1 MPIRP
6 FRADDASA
14 LAALSRS
21 CARGESDFVLNPLWE
36 SERDL
41 FAEFER
47 HGVEPEEHL
56 LVAEAGDGRVE
67 GCVGFVRRPQA
78 SAAGLVCPIVA
89 REARGHGVGGELLR
103 AALAHGADRLDLK
116 LVSAAIGVRN
126 RAGYA
131 LLTALGFRPTRQHF
145 LMRLDAKPSGSSGL
159 PSGSSGLPS
168 GSSSPRA
175 ASSKRPA
182 AARVPVEG
190 LLLEAAQPADADA
203 ILALYR
209 ACGFEARSDQAM
221 HGALVDGSHAH
232 AVARQGGRVVAFAE
246 IETHWPARPW
256 VAFVGVEAA
265 LRDRGVGSA
274 LVGWALARLFAG
286 EARSALLLLSP
297 GNRTALRA
305 YEKVGFRR
313 HRLVDV
319 LEKGL

>member
-6 FRADDASA
+6 FRADDAIA

-21 CARGESDFVLNPLWE
+21 CARSESDFVLNPLWE

-56 LVAEAGDGRVE
+56 WVAEAGDGRVE
-67 GCVGFVRRPQA
+67 GCVGFVRRPRAA
-78 SAAGLVCPIVA
+78 SAGLVCPIVA

-103 AALAHGADRLDLK
+103 AALAQGADRLGVK

-126 RAGYA
+126 RAGYS
-131 LLTALGFRPTRQHF
+131 LLSALGFRPTRQHF
-145 LMRLDAKPSGSSGL
+145 LMRLEGKSAKR
-159 PSGSSGLPS
+159 
-168 GSSSPRA
+168 SPG
-175 ASSKRPA
+175 RP
-182 AARVPVEG
+182 
-190 LLLEAAQPADADA
+190 PADRIPGLALEVARPEDAGA
-203 ILALYR
+203 ILELYR
-209 ACGFEARSDQAM
+209 ACGFEARSDESM
-221 HGALVDGSHAH
+221 HAALADGRHAH
-232 AVARQGGRVVAFAE
+232 AVARLGGRVVAFAE
-246 IETHWPARPW
+246 IETHWPERPW
-256 VAFVGVEAA
+256 VAFVGVETA

-274 LVGWALARLFAG
+274 LVSWALARLFEAG
-286 EARSALLLLSP
+286 AESALLLLSP

-305 YEKVGFRR
+305 YEKAGFRR

>member
-6 FRADDASA
+6 FRAEDAAA

-21 CARGESDFVLNPLWE
+21 CARGETDFVLNPLWE
-36 SERDL
+36 TERDL

-56 LVAEAGDGRVE
+56 LVADPGDGRVE
-67 GCVGFVRRPQA
+67 GCVGFVRRPRA
-78 SAAGLVCPIVA
+78 STAGLVCPIVA
-89 REARGHGVGGELLR
+89 REARGQGVGGELLR
-103 AALAHGADRLDLK
+103 AGLAHGGDLGVK

-126 RAGYA
+126 RAGYS
-131 LLTALGFRPTRQHF
+131 LLSAFGFRPTRQHF
-145 LMRLDAKPSGSSGL
+145 LMRLDAKPARTALGRVAGGRGSGEEL
-159 PSGSSGLPS
+159 VL
-168 GSSSPRA
+168 
-175 ASSKRPA
+175 A
-182 AARVPVEG
+182 AAK
-190 LLLEAAQPADADA
+190 PADAEA

-209 ACGFEARSDQAM
+209 ACGFEPRSDESMRAV
-221 HGALVDGSHAH
+221 LEDGRHAH
-232 AVARQGGRVVAFAE
+232 AVAREGGRIVAFAE
-246 IETHWPARPW
+246 IETHWPERPW

-274 LVGWALARLFAG
+274 LVGWSLARLFDAG
-286 EARSALLLLSP
+286 AQSALLLLSP

>member
-6 FRADDASA
+6 FRAEDAGA
-14 LAALSRS
+14 LAALSCS

-67 GCVGFVRRPQA
+67 GCVGFVRRPRA
-78 SAAGLVCPIVA
+78 LAAGLVCPIVA

-103 AALAHGADRLDLK
+103 AALAHGCDRLGVK
-116 LVSAAIGVRN
+116 VVSAAIGVRN

-145 LMRLDAKPSGSSGL
+145 LMRLDAKPA
-159 PSGSSGLPS
+159 
-168 GSSSPRA
+168 SPPTSRG
-175 ASSKRPA
+175 A
-182 AARVPVEG
+182 AARAPVEG
-190 LLLEAAQPADADA
+190 LVLAPAEPEDADA

-209 ACGFEARSDQAM
+209 ACGFEARSEAAM
-221 HGALVDGSHAH
+221 RAALGDGSHAH

-246 IETHWPARPW
+246 IETHWPERPW
-256 VAFVGVEAA
+256 VAFVGVETA

-274 LVGWALARLFAG
+274 LVGWALAHRFDAG
-286 EARSALLLLSP
+286 ARSALLLLSP